1 MNNKFDDFDLSMF
14 STFVPGYDLLSTILI
29 ETLYL
34 FVVSIIFYQKF
45 MEYSNNG
52 KNIKKYLILA
62 ATSSFYLFYNCF
74 YELPYEMIPHFISRF
89 SGLII
94 LFILIK
100 YFWKGNPLSHLF
112 GILIYL
118 QIDRIFSFIHLADP
132 TLKYQGWGLLII
144 CITLFIYSVGL
155 EGLRNRFLSKTT

>member
-1 MNNKFDDFDLSMF
+1 MNNKYDFDLQAF
-14 STFVPGYDLLSTILI
+14 ATFVPGYDLLSSII
-29 ETLYL
+29 VQTLYL
-34 FVVSIIFYQKF
+34 FVVSIIYYHKF

-52 KNIKKYLILA
+52 KNIKKNLIVV

-74 YELPYEMIPHFISRF
+74 FELQYEMIPHFISRF

-94 LFILIK
+94 LFILLK

-118 QIDRIFSFIHLADP
+118 QLDRIISFIHLADP

-144 CITLFIYSVGL
+144 CITLFIYSVGFEVFRSRL
-155 EGLRNRFLSKTT
+155 ISKEA